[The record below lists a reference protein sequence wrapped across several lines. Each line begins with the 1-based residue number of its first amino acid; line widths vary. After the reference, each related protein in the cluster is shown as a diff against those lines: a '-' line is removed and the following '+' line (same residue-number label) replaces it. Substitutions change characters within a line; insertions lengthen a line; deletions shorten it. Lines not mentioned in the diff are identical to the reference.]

1 MLSDTLMLFRL
12 AKDKLQN
19 VLVQCD
25 PQLVHDPN
33 LKPLTSQ
40 TEAFL
45 VTGGSAVS
53 LTDLKMSPPHFSS
66 VAIARALDEWTAIF
80 IAPDAS
86 HVAC

>member
-12 AKDKLQN
+12 AKYNIQN
-19 VLVQCD
+19 VPVQCD

-40 TEAFL
+40 TGAFL

-53 LTDLKMSPPHFSS
+53 LTDL
-66 VAIARALDEWTAIF
+66 
-80 IAPDAS
+80 
-86 HVAC
+86 